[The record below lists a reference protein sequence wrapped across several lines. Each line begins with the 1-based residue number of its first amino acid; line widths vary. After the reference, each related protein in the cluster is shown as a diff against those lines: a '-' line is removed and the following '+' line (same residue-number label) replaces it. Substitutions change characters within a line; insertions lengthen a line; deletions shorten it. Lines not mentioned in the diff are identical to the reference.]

1 MELQQVWPE
10 EEPGM
15 TPLLARYRQE
25 QLAAHHRELVRIAAP
40 SQTLEAVDQAD
51 HPRRFEFPQ
60 PQDLRGIP
68 VIGHGV
74 GGAIPGSL
82 PHSIR

>member
-1 MELQQVWPE
+1 MSQ
-10 EEPGM
+10 
-15 TPLLARYRQE
+15 LLSRYRLE
-25 QLAAHHRELVRIAAP
+25 EIAAQHRQAVRIAAP
-40 SQTLEAVDQAD
+40 AQTIDVVQDMQRYEQTKGGD
-51 HPRRFEFPQ
+51 PRE
-60 PQDLRGIP
+60 LRGIP

>member
-1 MELQQVWPE
+1 
-10 EEPGM
+10 M
-15 TPLLARYRQE
+15 TPLLSRYRQE
-25 QLAAHHRELVRIAAP
+25 ELAATHRELVRIAAP
-40 SQTLEAVDQAD
+40 SQTLEAVDAHQ
-51 HPRRFEFPQ
+51 PTRFDFPE
-60 PQDLRGIP
+60 PQSLRGIP

>member
-1 MELQQVWPE
+1 MNRRDQSVH
-10 EEPGM
+10 
-15 TPLLARYRQE
+15 TASPLLARFRLEEIAAEHRQ
-25 QLAAHHRELVRIAAP
+25 AVHIAAP
-40 SQTLEAVDQAD
+40 SQTMESVEEE
-51 HPRRFEFPQ
+51 RSRFEFPE